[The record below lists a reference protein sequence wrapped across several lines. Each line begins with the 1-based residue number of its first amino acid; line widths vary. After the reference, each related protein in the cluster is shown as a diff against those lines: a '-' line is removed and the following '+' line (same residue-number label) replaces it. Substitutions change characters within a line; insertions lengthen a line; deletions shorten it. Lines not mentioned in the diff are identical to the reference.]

1 MVDFAHRNAMQL
13 QSEQLFLRIR
23 PSRIWYL
30 KFILEGYDG
39 IAVLS
44 TKDRQTGLVLLRYH
58 SALRN
63 ILMTLLAQLA
73 PLIGGKPSDFGDK

>member
-44 TKDRQTGLVLLRYH
+44 TMDQQAGLVLLRYH
-58 SALRN
+58 AALRN
-63 ILMTLLAQLA
+63 VLMTLLAQLA
-73 PLIGGKPSDFGDK
+73 PRLGSKPSDSGDK